1 MKSPAEKKPELDGN
15 VIPASRRSGLDDQK
29 TRPTHPKRRLLIY
42 ASTAAAILYLVT
54 LHLIPT
60 FLTLPENL
68 THTQIPGIEITDR
81 DGRPLRHFL
90 ADNDLRLDRPAVL
103 DEIPRTLIDATLAAE
118 DTRFYTHNGIDYT
131 GVARAA
137 RDAVIHREFVS
148 GASTVS
154 QQLIKISSTPRDR
167 NLTTKVIEALSA
179 RRLEQLWRK
188 DDILVAY
195 LNRLPY
201 GNQLTGCRAAARGY
215 FSKPL
220 ADLSLAESAFLAGLP
235 NKPTKLNPH
244 RNFNG
249 AVQRQHYILRRMLEE
264 DLISSAD
271 YRNALDEPIQLIARA
286 RSPFLA
292 PHLVDLVIDD
302 LPPEIFAP
310 ERRIRTSL
318 DSGLQQFA
326 EQSLSDQLGL
336 LDQKLGGAQVT
347 QGAVVVIDNASGE
360 VLALAGSRDFSN
372 SPGGQINGA
381 WTPRSPGSAL
391 KPFTYLLALER
402 GHTAASVLPDLA
414 VEYPTPTGAYR
425 PVNFDRQFHGPV
437 SLRHALANSLNVP
450 AVRLLDD
457 LGGPAVLHETLETLG
472 LTSIDAEPS
481 SYGLGLTLGTAE
493 VRLLELTNAYATLA
507 RLGNYTP
514 YKLSLSSN
522 DPELDES
529 VIPASRRSELD
540 DKSVDDPKNPKSR
553 IQDRPPTLTRLF
565 SADAAYI
572 LADILSDNRARSAAF
587 GLHSPLRFDNGLR
600 VAAKTGTSTDFRD
613 NWCLGFTPDYTVGVW
628 VGRFD
633 NQPLQGISGVSGAGP
648 IFHDLMVRAHRDQT
662 PRWYDK
668 PATLVEASIDPLNG
682 KRIPI
687 ASRQE
692 RDDTGIPTL
701 RAGQAPTPHQTH
713 TEIFRS
719 TSHLPPFAT
728 ISDYEAATHKTLLPQ
743 CYARWLDSD
752 GSALKVNA
760 AITTTPSTSADT
772 VAFQILSP
780 APGTT
785 AYLDPDLPDH
795 GRYFP
800 LEISGTN
807 QQVEW
812 RSDTLSIDI
821 SNATTP
827 LAVLTPGR
835 HRITATDPNSGA
847 KHSIDFVVEGL

>member
-1 MKSPAEKKPELDGN
+1 MKTTHHPDDPVES
-15 VIPASRRSGLDDQK
+15 ASSRCGRDEQGSRIRNPKSRPPRR
-29 TRPTHPKRRLLIY
+29 RRRLLRGLTI
-42 ASTAAAILYLVT
+42 ASALVYLA
-54 LHLIPT
+54 LIHLVPT
-60 FLTLPENL
+60 FFDLPDKL
-68 THTQIPGIEITDR
+68 THAPPPGIEVSDR
-81 DGRPLRHFL
+81 DGNPLRHFL
-90 ADNDLRLDRPAVL
+90 AGNDLRLDRPASL
-103 DEIPRTLIDATLAAE
+103 NEIPQALIDATLAAE
-118 DTRFYTHNGIDYT
+118 DTRFYSHNGIDYA
-131 GVARAA
+131 GVLRAA

-154 QQLIKISSTPRDR
+154 QQLIKISSAPRGR
-167 NLTTKVIEALSA
+167 TLPTKVFEALSA
-179 RRLEQLWRK
+179 RRLEQLWEK
-188 DDILVAY
+188 DAILAAY

-244 RNFNG
+244 RNFEG
-249 AVQRQHYILRRMLEE
+249 AVKRQHYILRRMLEE
-264 DLISSAD
+264 QLISAAD
-271 YRNALDEPIQLIARA
+271 YRSALEEPIQLIARA

-302 LPPEIFAP
+302 LPPEIFSA
-310 ERRIRTSL
+310 ERRIRTTL
-318 DSGLQQFA
+318 DSSLQKFA
-326 EQSLSDQLGL
+326 EQSLNEHLAQ

-402 GHTAASVLPDLA
+402 GHTAASILPDLP
-414 VEYPTPTGAYR
+414 VEYSTPTGAYR
-425 PVNFDRQFHGPV
+425 PVNFDRRFHGPV

-457 LGGPAVLHETLETLG
+457 LGGPGVLHETLETLG
-472 LTSIDAEPS
+472 LTGIDAESS

-507 RLGNYTP
+507 RLGNYAP
-514 YKLSLSSN
+514 YRLSLDS
-522 DPELDES
+522 DG
-529 VIPASRRSELD
+529 
-540 DKSVDDPKNPKSR
+540 
-553 IQDRPPTLTRLF
+553 PPLRTTRLF

-587 GLHSPLRFDNGLR
+587 GLHSPLRFDKGLR

-613 NWCLGFTPDYTVGVW
+613 NWCLGFTPDYTIGVW

-633 NQPLQGISGVSGAGP
+633 NQPMQGISGVSGAGP
-648 IFHDLMVRAHRDQT
+648 IFHDLMVRVHRDQT
-662 PRWYDK
+662 PRWYAG
-668 PATLVEASIDPLNG
+668 PAALVEATIDPLNG
-682 KRIPI
+682 KRIV
-687 ASRQE
+687 STGK
-692 RDDTGIPTL
+692 DTP
-701 RAGQAPTPHQTH
+701 RPHRTRK
-713 TEIFRS
+713 EIFRS
-719 TSHLPPFAT
+719 SSHLPPLAT
-728 ISDYEAATHKTLLPQ
+728 AGDYESGTDKTLLPPS
-743 CYARWLDSD
+743 YARWLDSD
-752 GSALKVNA
+752 GGSLRINA
-760 AITTTPSTSADT
+760 AITSESSTAT
-772 VAFQILSP
+772 NAVAFQILSP

-785 AYLDPDLPDH
+785 AYLDPDLPDS

-807 QQVEW
+807 RNIEW
-812 RSDTLSIDI
+812 HSDTLHIDT
-821 SNATTP
+821 SNANTP
-827 LAVLTPGR
+827 LAVLTPGQ
-835 HRITATDPNSGA
+835 HRITAIDPIAGTG
-847 KHSIDFVVEGL
+847 HSVDFCVESL